1 MVHVSGLTLRSTGD
15 AVSTI
20 DCLNPRQISKLKGY
34 CDLFQT
40 RSRGHMVLAY
50 AIHEEHLVRS
60 LLEAGQFRCRPVGS
74 SLYFRNMNKNQNRTF
89 ATNYRKLQPEF

>member
-1 MVHVSGLTLRSTGD
+1 
-15 AVSTI
+15 
-20 DCLNPRQISKLKGY
+20 
-34 CDLFQT
+34 
-40 RSRGHMVLAY
+40 MVLAY